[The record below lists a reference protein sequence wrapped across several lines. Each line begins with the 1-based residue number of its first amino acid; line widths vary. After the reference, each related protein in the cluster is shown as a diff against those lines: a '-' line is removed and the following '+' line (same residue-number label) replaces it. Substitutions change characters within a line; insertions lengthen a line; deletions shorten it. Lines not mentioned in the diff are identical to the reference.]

1 MNKKERILAA
11 IQGKDVDYVPYTMWY
26 HFGTQFM
33 PGEKAADV
41 VIDMYDRFDLDL
53 AKVMNDYAYPLPEGL
68 DRIRNIDDWKRLKP
82 LKATE
87 GGFVEQL
94 KLLKKVAKHVK
105 DDAFFVDTI
114 FDPFYVAHRI
124 GKNTIFDLL
133 REHPEDFKL
142 GLEAITES
150 LCNYLKAL
158 LDLGAAGIYLAVNGA
173 SADVLTPEEFKE
185 FVKPYDLQV
194 LEAVKDQAAFN
205 IVHIH
210 GENILFEEFLDYP
223 VQVLSWEQAYV
234 PPSLS
239 AARKMT
245 DVCLMGGLGER
256 LPNFVP
262 ADDLEAQVESAL
274 QETQGKKFIFA
285 PGCSGPPDMPAEQ
298 IDIIRNAVRKQR

>member
-11 IQGKDVDYVPYTMWY
+11 IHGKDVDYVPYTMWY

-33 PGEKAADV
+33 PGEKAAQV
-41 VIDMYDRFDLDL
+41 VIAMYDRFDLDL
-53 AKVMNDYAYPLPEGL
+53 AKVMNDYAYPLPDGM

-94 KLLKKVAKHVK
+94 KLLEVVAKHVK
-105 DDAFFVDTI
+105 DEAFFVDTI
-114 FDPFYVAHRI
+114 FDPFYVAHRT
-124 GKNTIFDLL
+124 GKNIIFDLL
-133 REHPEDFKL
+133 REHPEEFKL

-150 LCNYLKAL
+150 LRNYVKAVL
-158 LDLGAAGIYLAVNGA
+158 ELGAEGIFLAVNGA
-173 SADVLTPEEFKE
+173 STDVLTQEEFNE
-185 FVKPYDLQV
+185 FVKPYDLRI
-194 LEAVKDQAAFN
+194 LDAVKDRAAFN
-205 IVHIH
+205 ITHVH
-210 GENILFEEFLDYP
+210 GENIMFEEFLDYP

-245 DVCLMGGLGER
+245 DCCLMGGLDER
-256 LPNFVP
+256 LPNFVHP
-262 ADDLEAQVESAL
+262 DDLEAQVETAL

-285 PGCSGPPDMPAEQ
+285 PGCSVPPDMPVEQ
-298 IDIIRNAVRKQR
+298 IDIIRNAVRRPR